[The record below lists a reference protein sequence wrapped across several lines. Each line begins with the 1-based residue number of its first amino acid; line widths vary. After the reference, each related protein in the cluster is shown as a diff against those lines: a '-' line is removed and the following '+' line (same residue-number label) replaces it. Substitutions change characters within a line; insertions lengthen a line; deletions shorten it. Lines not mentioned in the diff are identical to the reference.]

1 MSFFARLSEFA
12 AGREERRRV
21 VRRIAGWGG
30 TALACV
36 LVLFA
41 LLAPND
47 IDRLTPMAFL
57 RVPVEGL
64 LGVVLILVLPTRARR
79 SVAVLAG
86 VGLGSLTVV
95 KIMDMGFDAVLH
107 RPFDLVLDWPLLG
120 PAVGYLDVT
129 AGRGGAIAAVVG
141 AVVLTFALLILTTVS
156 ALRLTR
162 LVARHRLAATRA
174 VAVLA
179 VVWITA
185 AIPGMRIDP
194 ETPIASGSATAF
206 ALDHARQVRAGLLDQ
221 DKFAEEAVVDR
232 FRDTPGTQLLTAL
245 RGKDVIVAFVESYGR
260 DAVEDPEMA
269 TQVGA
274 VLDAGTRRLGD
285 AGYGSRSAFLTS
297 PTTGGG
303 SWLAQATLLSGLWI
317 DNQQRY
323 RTLVASDRLTLAG
336 AFQRADW
343 RSVGVVPGITHTWP
357 EGAFFGYQSIR
368 AAADLGY
375 HGPRFSWAT
384 MPDQFTLSAFEQS
397 ERAHTDH
404 EPVMAVIPL
413 VSSHAPWTPTPAL
426 IDWDD
431 VGDGSIFKTM
441 HTGDR
446 PAEAIFGGDPTQ
458 IRADYRRSIE
468 YSLNTLVSYVE
479 TYGDDDLVLVF
490 LGDHQPAKVVTGD
503 GATWD
508 VPITI
513 VTRDRQVLDRVSTW
527 NWDGGLKPGS
537 RAPVWP
543 MNTFRDRFLTA
554 FGP

>member
-1 MSFFARLSEFA
+1 MSFSAPL
-12 AGREERRRV
+12 RRF
-21 VRRIAGWGG
+21 AGWAG
-30 TALACV
+30 TALACL

-41 LLAPND
+41 LLAPGD
-47 IDRLTPMAFL
+47 VDRLSPMAFL
-57 RVPVEGL
+57 RVPVEAL
-64 LGVVLILVLPTRARR
+64 VGVVLILVLPARARR
-79 SVAVLAG
+79 GVAVVVG
-86 VGLGSLTVV
+86 VGLGLLTVV

-107 RPFDLVLDWPLLG
+107 RPFDLVLDWPLLE

-129 AGRGGAIAAVVG
+129 VGRGGAIAAVVG
-141 AVVLTFALLILTTVS
+141 AVVLALTLLVLTTFA
-156 ALRLTR
+156 ALRLSR
-162 LVARHRLAATRA
+162 LVAQHRLGAARS

-179 VVWITA
+179 VVWITL
-185 AIPGMRIDP
+185 AIPGARIAPDMS
-194 ETPIASGSATAF
+194 IASGSATGF

-221 DKFAEEAVVDR
+221 GKFAEEAKADR
-232 FRDTPGTQLLTAL
+232 FRDTPGAQLLTAL
-245 RGKDVIVAFVESYGR
+245 RGKDVVFAFVESYGR

-269 TQVGA
+269 PRVGA
-274 VLDAGTRRLGD
+274 VLDAGTRRLAD

-303 SWLAQATLLSGLWI
+303 SWLAQATFLSGLWI

-323 RTLVASDRLTLAG
+323 RTLVASDRLTIPA
-336 AFQRADW
+336 AFQRAEW

-375 HGPRFSWAT
+375 QGPRFSWAT
-384 MPDQFTLSAFEQS
+384 MPDQYTLAAFQRS
-397 ERAHTDH
+397 ERAHP

-413 VSSHAPWTPTPAL
+413 VSSHAPWTPIPTL

-431 VGDGSIFKTM
+431 VGDGSVYQAM
-441 HTGDR
+441 HTGDT
-446 PAEAIFGGDPTQ
+446 PAEAIFGGDPTK
-458 IRADYRRSIE
+458 IRADYRRAIE
-468 YSLNTLVSYVE
+468 YSLDTLVSYVE

-490 LGDHQPAKVVTGD
+490 LGDHQPAKIVTGEN
-503 GATWD
+503 ATWD

-513 VTRDRQVLDRVSTW
+513 VTRDARVLDRVSTW
-527 NWDGGLKPGS
+527 DWDEGLKPGA

-543 MNTFRDRFLTA
+543 MDTFRDRFLST

>member
-1 MSFFARLSEFA
+1 MELFAPLRRF
-12 AGREERRRV
+12 GRGR
-21 VRRIAGWGG
+21 VRRLATWGA
-30 TALACV
+30 TALACGF
-36 LVLFA
+36 VLFA
-41 LLAPND
+41 LLAPSD
-47 IDRLTPMAFL
+47 LDRLSPLAFL

-64 LGVVLILVLPTRARR
+64 LGVVLFIVLPTRARR
-79 SVAVLAG
+79 GMAVLVG
-86 VGLGSLTVV
+86 VALGLLTVV

-107 RPFDLVLDWPLLG
+107 RPFDLVLDWPLLA
-120 PAVGYLDVT
+120 PAVGYLDAT
-129 AGRGGAIAAVVG
+129 AGPAGAVAAVVG
-141 AVVLTFALLILTTVS
+141 AVVLALALLVLTTLS

-162 LVARHRLAATRA
+162 LVTQHRLGAARA

-185 AIPGMRIDP
+185 AIPGVRIDP
-194 ETPIASGSATAF
+194 DAPIASGSAAAF

-221 DKFAEEAVVDR
+221 DKFAAEAVVDR
-232 FRDTPGTQLLTAL
+232 FRDTPGADLLTAL

-260 DAVEDPEMA
+260 DAVEDPELA
-269 TQVGA
+269 PQVGA
-274 VLDAGTRRLGD
+274 ALDAGTRRLGA

-323 RTLVASDRLTLAG
+323 RTLVSGDRLTLGG

-343 RSVGVVPGITHTWP
+343 RSVGVVPGITYAWP
-357 EGAFFGYQSIR
+357 EGAFFGYRSIQT
-368 AAADLGY
+368 AGDLGY
-375 HGPRFSWAT
+375 HGPRFSYAT
-384 MPDQFTLSAFEQS
+384 MPDQYTLAAFERS
-397 ERAHTDH
+397 ERAKAD
-404 EPVMAVIPL
+404 EPLMAVIPL

-426 IDWDD
+426 IDWAD

-446 PAEAIFGGDPTQ
+446 PAEAIFTGDPTQ

-490 LGDHQPAKVVTGD
+490 LGDHQPAKIVTGEQ
-503 GATWD
+503 ATWD

-513 VTRDRQVLDRVSTW
+513 VTRDQAVLNRVAPW
-527 NWDGGLKPGS
+527 NWDAGLKPGS

-543 MNTFRDRFLTA
+543 MDSFRDRFLTA